1 MKALGAVLAL
11 GLAACLGNAPV
22 TEDEVILSF
31 GPLGDADQWIADGT
45 SPILIEI
52 RTADQASLDPRLTA
66 TLVASAGAWQLADA
80 DAKTATVTMS
90 SQREQRL
97 WTPPTQS
104 GTVSLKATIGMV
116 TRATSLTL
124 RNAPIQQVRLGRD
137 GVLSATDASMLT
149 ITAHLDVANNGLPS
163 INTPV
168 SFAVQ
173 VNGRRGVLRH
183 ARAAQRPGERRAGH
197 AVREQGRHAA
207 DGHRHRGARRPAAGD
222 LGPARDHA
230 LAWPWPGPGL
240 ALALA

>member
-1 MKALGAVLAL
+1 MKALGAFLAL
-11 GLAACLGNAPV
+11 GLAACLGNEPV
-22 TEDEVILSF
+22 TEDEVIQSF
-31 GPLGDADQWIADGT
+31 GPIGDADQWIADGT

-52 RTADQASLDPRLTA
+52 RTADQASLDPKLAA

-80 DAKTATVTMS
+80 DVKTATVTMS

-124 RNAPIQQVRLGRD
+124 RNAPIQRVRLGRE

-163 INTPV
+163 TNTPV

-173 VNGRRGVLRH
+173 VNEPPGGAAYFGTRELRS
-183 ARAAQRPGERRAGH
+183 
-197 AVREQGRHAA
+197 
-207 DGHRHRGARRPAAGD
+207 
-222 LGPARDHA
+222 
-230 LAWPWPGPGL
+230 GPGSAVPATL
-240 ALALA
+240 FVSKGVTRLTVTATAAPDGRPPVTSDPLVITP